1 MKTLKEMFTEF
12 GEEKTRR
19 ILTCG
24 ATHIAQ
30 DNDGCVYAYRSKPV
44 AGDNVGLKEWVGS
57 RDNQVVLFCAEL
69 ERPADWTK
77 CVWELP

>member
-1 MKTLKEMFTEF
+1 MKTLEEMFADF

-30 DNDGCVYAYRSKPV
+30 DSDGCVYAYRKKPV
-44 AGDNVGLKEWVGS
+44 ANKYPHLNEWLRSDGGETMF
-57 RDNQVVLFCAEL
+57 FCAEL
-69 ERPADWTK
+69 DRPEDWTK

>member
-1 MKTLKEMFTEF
+1 MKTLEEMFAEF

-19 ILTCG
+19 ILICG

-30 DNDGCVYAYRSKPV
+30 DADGCVYAYKGEPTSDKCP
-44 AGDNVGLKEWVGS
+44 GLNEWVTGKGGE
-57 RDNQVVLFCAEL
+57 VVIFCAEL
-69 ERPADWTK
+69 DRPEDWTK